1 MNKLIN
7 FIESEWSRPAIVC
20 FTIFLF
26 FFFTF
31 FLSLAEK
38 REAHRI
44 ETQTQSW
51 KDQGY
56 PIGEYR
62 VVKKQIQKIMKLSI
76 DRFTVVA
83 LCITAIT
90 GIAINKFEIVS
101 TLISWMM

>member
-1 MNKLIN
+1 MSRKINAAIIGTGIGLKHLESIEGYRNSLVKIIN

-20 FTIFLF
+20 FTIFLM

-56 PIGEYR
+56 PIG
-62 VVKKQIQKIMKLSI
+62 Q
-76 DRFTVVA
+76 
-83 LCITAIT
+83 
-90 GIAINKFEIVS
+90 
-101 TLISWMM
+101 